1 MNDQERALIA
11 KAQRGERLLYA
22 RQEIEALL
30 VDLEDNVFEPGVKLT
45 FIMRN
50 PEAEDG
56 GMIITGEDDPE
67 VLIDAIR
74 RTWKQ

>member
-1 MNDQERALIA
+1 LDD
-11 KAQRGERLLYA
+11 RLDRLYYA
-22 RQEIEALL
+22 RLEIEARLASL
-30 VDLEDNVFEPGVKLT
+30 ADNVFEPGVKLT

-67 VLIDAIR
+67 VLIEAIR
-74 RTWKQ
+74 RTWKR